1 MSRFTALDAI
11 VLVAYLAGTTALG
24 LYVGRKQRDAKDYFV
39 ADGAIPWWAVM
50 FSIVASETS
59 ALTFI
64 SIPGLSYGAAVGSGN
79 LGFLQ
84 VVAGYIIGR
93 FVVAGVLLPR
103 YFAGNL
109 VTAYALLETRFG
121 LTTRRFT
128 SIVFM
133 VTRALADSVRVFAT
147 AIPVALII
155 GPSVTNQ
162 AFVMPLSVLIL
173 GMLTVLYTYKGGMK
187 AVVWTELVQAGVYIS
202 GALAALFIL
211 STLVPGGWSSIW
223 SGASAAGKTQAVD
236 FTFTMSNPHTV
247 WAGLIGGAFLAM
259 ASHGTDQLIVQ
270 RLMSSRSL
278 KDAQRAIIGSG
289 FVVFLQFFLFLT
301 IGLGL
306 WVFYSGK
313 IFPATD
319 QIFPL
324 FILER
329 MPPGLVGLIVA
340 AIVAATMSTHS
351 GAINSLAG
359 ATTHDIYLPLT
370 GRSAEDP
377 QTLRA
382 GRMFALAWGTALTL
396 GALLFPQ
403 DTKTPVVVVA
413 LGIASFTY
421 GGLLGGFAL
430 GIFWRRANQRDAII
444 GMSVAIATMAF
455 IVFARPISAAF
466 PSLASALGPFAAIAW
481 PWYVL
486 IGTAITLLVGIL
498 SSLTYPEPALE
509 RARACPSSSSACT
522 AVSRR

>member
-1 MSRFTALDAI
+1 MNRFTTLDAI
-11 VLVAYLAGTTALG
+11 VLVAYLVGTTSLG
-24 LYVGRKQRDAKDYFV
+24 LYVGRRQRDAKDYFV

-64 SIPGLSYGAAVGSGN
+64 STPGLSYGNKPGFGD

-84 VVAGYIIGR
+84 IVAGYIIGR

-109 VTAYALLETRFG
+109 VTAYALLEQRFG
-121 LTTRRFT
+121 IGARRFT

-133 VTRALADSVRVFAT
+133 VTRAAADSVRVFAT

-155 GPSVTNQ
+155 SPSVTNKGL
-162 AFVMPLSVLIL
+162 VMPLAVLLL
-173 GMLTVLYTYKGGMK
+173 GFLTVIYTYKGGMK

-202 GALAALFIL
+202 GGIAALVIL
-211 STLVPGGWSSIW
+211 GHLVPGGWHAIW
-223 SGASAAGKTQAVD
+223 GSAAAAQKTRILD
-236 FTFTMSNPHTV
+236 LYPGFDRPNTIF
-247 WAGLIGGAFLAM
+247 AGLIGGAFLAM

-289 FVVFLQFFLFLT
+289 FVVFCQFFLFLT

-306 WVFYSGK
+306 WAFYQARQ
-313 IFPATD
+313 FPLTD
-319 QIFPL
+319 QIFPT
-324 FILER
+324 FIIEH

-359 ATTHDIYLPLT
+359 ATTHDIYLPLS
-370 GRSAEDP
+370 GRSADDP
-377 QTLRA
+377 HTLKM
-382 GRMFALAWGTALTL
+382 GRLFALCWGVVLTL

-421 GGLLGGFAL
+421 GGLLGGFFL
-430 GIFWRRANQRDAII
+430 GIFWRRAIQRDAIL

-455 IVFARPISAAF
+455 IVFAGPISSAYPA
-466 PSLASALGPFAAIAW
+466 LASTLAPVSHIAW

-486 IGTAITLLVGIL
+486 SGTTITLVVGIL
-498 SSLTYPEPALE
+498 SSYSHPMPTN
-509 RARACPSSSSACT
+509 RPSLA
-522 AVSRR
+522 

>member
-1 MSRFTALDAI
+1 MTRFTTLDALVLI
-11 VLVAYLAGTTALG
+11 VYLAGTTALG

-64 SIPGLSYGAAVGSGN
+64 SIPGLAYAGD

-84 VVAGYIIGR
+84 VVAGYILGR
-93 FVVAGVLLPR
+93 VVVANVLLPR

-155 GPSVTNQ
+155 SPSVTNK
-162 AFVMPLSVLIL
+162 AFVMPIAVLIL
-173 GMLTVLYTYKGGMK
+173 GLLTVLYTYRGGMK
-187 AVVWTELVQAGVYIS
+187 AVVWTELLQAGIYVS
-202 GALAALFIL
+202 GALAAIVIL
-211 STLVPGGWSSIW
+211 GTLVPGGWSTIW
-223 SGASAAGKTQAVD
+223 ESASAAGKTKAID
-236 FTFTMSNPHTV
+236 FSFTLSNPHTV

-278 KDAQRAIIGSG
+278 KDAQRAIVGSG
-289 FVVFLQFFLFLT
+289 FVVFVQFFLFLT

-306 WVFYSGK
+306 WVFYNARP
-313 IFPATD
+313 FPATD
-319 QIFPL
+319 VIFPS
-324 FILER
+324 FIIEQ
-329 MPPGLVGLIVA
+329 MPHGLVGLIVA

-359 ATTHDIYLPLT
+359 ATTHDIYLPIT
-370 GRSAEDP
+370 KRSADDP
-377 QTLRA
+377 QTLKM
-382 GRMFALAWGTALTL
+382 GRFFALCWGVVLTL

-413 LGIASFTY
+413 LGIASFTS
-421 GGLLGGFAL
+421 GGLLGGFFL
-430 GIFWRRANQRDAII
+430 GIYWRRAIQRDAIL
-444 GMSVAIATMAF
+444 GMSIAIATMAF
-455 IVFARPISAAF
+455 IVFAKPISAAY
-466 PSLASALGPFAAIAW
+466 PSLAGTLAPFGNIAW
-481 PWYVL
+481 PWYVF
-486 IGTAITLLVGIL
+486 IGTTITLLVGIL
-498 SSLTYPEPALE
+498 SSFTHPMPATKPVV
-509 RARACPSSSSACT
+509 A
-522 AVSRR
+522 

>member
-1 MSRFTALDAI
+1 MTRFTALDAV
-11 VLVAYLAGTTALG
+11 VLVLYLAGTTALG
-24 LYVGRKQRDAKDYFV
+24 LYVGRTQRDSNDYFV
-39 ADGAIPWWAVM
+39 ADRAIPWWAVM

-64 SIPGLSYGAAVGSGN
+64 STPGLSYGSAPGTGN

-84 VVAGYIIGR
+84 IVAGYIVGR

-103 YFAGNL
+103 YFQGNL

-121 LTTRRFT
+121 IATRRFT

-155 GPSVTNQ
+155 SPSVTNK
-162 AFVMPLSVLIL
+162 AYVMPMAVLLL

-187 AVVWTELVQAGVYIS
+187 AVVWTELVQAGIYLS
-202 GALAALFIL
+202 GGAAALLIL
-211 STLVPGGWSSIW
+211 GHLVPGGWSAIW
-223 SGASAAGKTQAVD
+223 SGASAAGKTRAID
-236 FTFTMSNPHTV
+236 FHFTLSNPHTV

-278 KDAQRAIIGSG
+278 KDAQRAIVGSG
-289 FVVFLQFFLFLT
+289 FVVFCQFFLFLC

-306 WVFYSGK
+306 WAFYQGR
-313 IFPATD
+313 IFASSD
-319 QIFPL
+319 QIFPT
-324 FILER
+324 FILEH
-329 MPPGLVGLIVA
+329 MPNGLVGLIVA

-370 GRSAEDP
+370 GRAANDAN
-377 QTLRA
+377 TLRM
-382 GRMFALAWGTALTL
+382 GRFFALGWGIVLTV

-403 DTKTPVVVVA
+403 DTKTPVVIVA

-421 GGLLGGFAL
+421 GGLLGGFFL
-430 GIFWRRANQRDAII
+430 GIFWRRAIQRDAIL

-455 IVFARPISAAF
+455 IVFAKPIITAF
-466 PSLASALGPFAAIAW
+466 PSLASALGPFATIAW

-486 IGTAITLLVGIL
+486 IGTVITLLVGIL
-498 SSLTYPEPALE
+498 SSYTHPAPTPE
-509 RARACPSSSSACT
+509 RA
-522 AVSRR
+522 

>member
-1 MSRFTALDAI
+1 MTRFTTIDAV
-11 VLVAYLAGTTALG
+11 VLVAYLAGTLTLG

-39 ADGAIPWWAVM
+39 ADRAIPWWAVM

-64 SIPGLSYGAAVGSGN
+64 STPGLSYGNKPGFGD
-79 LGFLQ
+79 LGFLEL
-84 VVAGYIIGR
+84 VAGYIIGR

-103 YFAGNL
+103 YFQGNL

-121 LTTRRFT
+121 LATRRFT

-133 VTRALADSVRVFAT
+133 ITRALADSVRVFAT

-155 GPSVTNQ
+155 SPSVTNK
-162 AFVMPLSVLIL
+162 AYVMPIAVLIL
-173 GMLTVLYTYKGGMK
+173 GFLTVIYTYKGGMK
-187 AVVWTELVQAGVYIS
+187 AVVWTELLQAGIYIS
-202 GALAALFIL
+202 GGIGAVIIL
-211 STLVPGGWSSIW
+211 GHLVPGGWSAIW
-223 SGASAAGKTQAVD
+223 SSAAAAGKTKIVSFYPGLD
-236 FTFTMSNPHTV
+236 RPHTI

-278 KDAQRAIIGSG
+278 RDAQRAIIGSG
-289 FVVFLQFFLFLT
+289 FVVFCQFFLFLS

-306 WVFYSGK
+306 WAFYHGQL
-313 IFPATD
+313 FPATD
-319 QIFPL
+319 QIFPT
-324 FILER
+324 FILEH

-351 GAINSLAG
+351 GAINSLAA

-370 GRSAEDP
+370 KRAPDDAN
-377 QTLRA
+377 TLRM
-382 GRMFALAWGTALTL
+382 GRRFALVWGCVLTL

-403 DTKTPVVVVA
+403 DTKTPVVVIA

-421 GGLLGGFAL
+421 GGLLGGFFL
-430 GIFWRRANQRDAII
+430 GIFWRRAIQRDAIL

-455 IVFARPISAAF
+455 IVFGGPISSAY
-466 PSLASALGPFAAIAW
+466 PSMAGTLAPFGRIAW

-486 IGTAITLLVGIL
+486 IGTSITLLVGIL
-498 SSLTYPEPALE
+498 SSLTHSMPPHDPATSM
-509 RARACPSSSSACT
+509 RVNTIARAA
-522 AVSRR
+522 

>member
-1 MSRFTALDAI
+1 VTRFTPLDAV
-11 VLVAYLAGTTALG
+11 VLVAYLAGTTTLG
-24 LYVGRKQRDAKDYFV
+24 LYVGRRQRDAKDYFV
-39 ADGAIPWWAVM
+39 ASGAIPWWAVM

-64 SIPGLSYGAAVGSGN
+64 STPGLSYGGN

-84 VVAGYIIGR
+84 VVGGYIVGR
-93 FVVAGVLLPR
+93 FVVASVLLPR
-103 YFAGNL
+103 YFQGHL

-121 LTTRRFT
+121 LATRRFA

-155 GPSVTNQ
+155 SPNVENK
-162 AFVMPLSVLIL
+162 AIVMPLAVLLL
-173 GMLTVLYTYKGGMK
+173 GLLTVLYTYKGGMK
-187 AVVWTELVQAGVYIS
+187 AVVWTELVQAGIYLS
-202 GALAALFIL
+202 GGAAAIL
-211 STLVPGGWSSIW
+211 ILGHLVPGGWSTIW
-223 SGASAAGKTQAVD
+223 GAASAAGKTKAID
-236 FTFTMSNPHTV
+236 FHFTLSNPHTV
-247 WAGLIGGAFLAM
+247 WSGLFGGSFLAM

-278 KDAQRAIIGSG
+278 KDAQRAIVGSG
-289 FVVFLQFFLFLT
+289 FVVFVQFFLFLT

-306 WVFYSGK
+306 WAFYSGRA
-313 IFPATD
+313 FPTTD
-319 QIFPL
+319 QIFPT
-324 FILER
+324 FILEH

-359 ATTHDIYLPLT
+359 ATTHDIYLPLS
-370 GRSAEDP
+370 GRSADDP
-377 QTLRA
+377 NTLRM
-382 GRMFALAWGTALTL
+382 GRLFALGWGVVLTL
-396 GALLFPQ
+396 GALLFPK

-421 GGLLGGFAL
+421 GGLLGGFFL
-430 GIFWRRANQRDAII
+430 GIFWRRAIQRDAIL

-455 IVFARPISAAF
+455 IVFAKPIAAAY
-466 PSLASALGPFAAIAW
+466 PSLAGTLAPFAGIAW

-486 IGTAITLLVGIL
+486 IGTIITLIVGML
-498 SSLTYPEPALE
+498 SSLTHPVPA
-509 RARACPSSSSACT
+509 RVPASS
-522 AVSRR
+522 